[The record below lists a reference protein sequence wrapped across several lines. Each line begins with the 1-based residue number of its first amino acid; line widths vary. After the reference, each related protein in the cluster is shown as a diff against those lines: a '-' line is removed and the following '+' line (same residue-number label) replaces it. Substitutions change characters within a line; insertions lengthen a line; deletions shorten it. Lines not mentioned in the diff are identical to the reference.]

1 MDYRIL
7 GPLEV
12 VDGTAPLPLTGG
24 RQRALL
30 SLLLI
35 HRNEVVSA
43 ERLIDALW
51 GETPPP
57 SAPKALQNAVLQVRR
72 ALGNGAAA
80 LRTEPGGYLLRVG
93 SGEVDADRF
102 EALAAEGRAA
112 LDAGDPAFAA
122 ERLREGLALWR
133 GPPLSQLTY
142 EALAQPEIARLEE
155 ERLAALEDRIEA
167 DLALGGGADLVGELE
182 AEIARHPL
190 RERPRAALLLALY
203 HAGRQADALEAFQDA
218 RRTLIDEL
226 GIEPGPALR
235 ERHEAILA
243 QDPALDPPVRRRT
256 PAPHRPRLAAITVAA
271 CLLLLAAAV
280 AAGVVATRDGK
291 PAAAHIASVP
301 GNSIAAI
308 DLRTGRITGSYP
320 AGSTPTS
327 IAAGAGATWA
337 LNADDA
343 TLTRVDLTTSA
354 PRTLGVPGTVLDVAA
369 RRDDIWALTGG
380 KQEGGSGGSIPR
392 QVLQLAPETGGV
404 LRAIDL
410 PRGD

>member
-72 ALGNGAAA
+72 ALRQGAAA
-80 LRTEPGGYLLRVG
+80 LRTEAGGYLLRVEP
-93 SGEVDADRF
+93 GELDADRF

-133 GPPLSQLTY
+133 GPPLSELTY

-190 RERPRAALLLALY
+190 RERLRAALLIALY
-203 HAGRQADALEAFQDA
+203 HAGRQTDALEAFQDA

-243 QDPALDPPVRRRT
+243 QDPALDPPVRRRA
-256 PAPHRPRLAAITVAA
+256 PAPLHPRLAAITGAA
-271 CLLLLAAAV
+271 CLLVVAAV

-291 PAAAHIASVP
+291 PAAARLSAVP